1 MARAGLLTAQGI
13 REARGRADN
22 DRWLSD
28 AIGQRNAGRL
38 LVRISPKP
46 KEAKHFYFR
55 YTSGEGRRVAIH
67 LGPFTPDP
75 KPNALT
81 LQQARDKADEYRRI
95 HKTPETRDVR
105 AHLKREEKARVEAER
120 VEEIRRQEAAAAT
133 DAGLRFTVRALV
145 AAYVAYLENKGKRRS
160 SLDARNIFKNH
171 LDATEFA
178 GLPAKDM
185 TSKNV
190 TELLRRVVEAGHG
203 RTAAKLRSY
212 LRAAYALALGADL
225 NPAAPSAFIG
235 FELETNPV
243 AGVNAL
249 AEFSRTR
256 DRTLSQNE
264 LFAFWRR
271 LDEIQSGMVRAA
283 LKLALLL
290 GGQRPAQLLRL
301 RRADVDV
308 RAGRLVLFD
317 TKGKRATPR
326 RHELPIPDAAQK
338 VLVPCLESAAA
349 LKSEWVFTTA
359 GKVPLVP
366 HTLMVEVREVA
377 TTMVDEGEA
386 TQPFS
391 LSDLRRTAETTLAS
405 LGVSQDVRAQIQS
418 HGLGGVQQKHYN
430 RHDYRPEKREALE
443 RWADWLL
450 AGPKAAKMVSVLDK
464 MRKSR

>member
-1 MARAGLLTAQGI
+1 MARAGLLTGQGI
-13 REARGRADN
+13 EAAKGRPKG

-38 LVRISPKP
+38 LVRISPKG
-46 KEAKHFYFR
+46 AKHFYFR
-55 YTSGEGRRVAIH
+55 YTNPEGKRIAIEV
-67 LGPFTPDP
+67 GPFTATP

-81 LQQARDKADEYRRI
+81 LQQARNKADEYRRI

-105 AHLKREEKARVEAER
+105 AYLERQEKARKEAEALAR
-120 VEEIRRQEAAAAT
+120 IHAEQKLAAA
-133 DAGLRFTVRALV
+133 DAAKRFTVRALS
-145 AAYVAYLENKGKRRS
+145 AAYVAHLENRGKRRS
-160 SLDARNIFKNH
+160 ALDARNIFKNH
-171 LDATEFA
+171 LEATEFA
-178 GLPAKDM
+178 GLPAKDL

-190 TELLRRVVEAGHG
+190 TEMLRRVVETGHG

-235 FELETNPV
+235 FELTTNPV

-249 AEFSRTR
+249 TEFSRTR
-256 DRTLSQNE
+256 DRTLSQDE

-271 LDEIQSGMVRAA
+271 LDGVHATTIRAA

-301 RRADVDV
+301 RRADVDL
-308 RAGRLVLFD
+308 RAGRLVLYD

-326 RHELPIPDAAQK
+326 LHELPIPDAAVE
-338 VLVPCLESAAA
+338 VLKPCVEAAA
-349 LKSEWVFTTA
+349 NLGSEWVFTSA
-359 GKVPLVP
+359 GKVPVVP
-366 HTLMVEVREVA
+366 HTLMVEVREIATKMVA
-377 TTMVDEGEA
+377 KGEA
-386 TQPFS
+386 TEGFS
-391 LSDLRRTAETTLAS
+391 LSDLRRTAETTLAA

-418 HGLGGVQQKHYN
+418 HGLGGIQQKHYN

-443 RWADWLL
+443 KWTAWLL
-450 AGPKAAKMVSVLDK
+450 AGPKAAKVVQARDV
-464 MRKSR
+464 KSRRAQ

>member
-1 MARAGLLTAQGI
+1 MARAGRLTTQGI
-13 REARGRADN
+13 ETAKPRPAN

-28 AIGQRNAGRL
+28 AIGERNAGRL
-38 LVRISPKP
+38 LVRISPTG
-46 KEAKHFYFR
+46 AKRFYYR
-55 YTSGEGRRVAIH
+55 YTNAEGRRIALL
-67 LGPFTPDP
+67 LGAFTAEPRA
-75 KPNALT
+75 NALT
-81 LQQARDKADEYRRI
+81 LAQARTKAGDYRRI
-95 HKTPETRDVR
+95 HEKPESRDVR
-105 AHLKREEKARVEAER
+105 AHFKREEKARLEAEAL
-120 VEEIRRQEAAAAT
+120 EAIRREQEHAKADSA
-133 DAGLRFTVRALV
+133 LRFTVRALV
-145 AAYVAYLENKGKRRS
+145 TAYVVHLENKGKRRTA
-160 SLDARNIFKNH
+160 LDARNIFKNH

-178 GLPAKDM
+178 GLPAKEV

-249 AEFSRTR
+249 AEFNRTR
-256 DRTLSQNE
+256 DRTLSQDE

-271 LDEIQSGMVRAA
+271 LDSVQSGAVRGA

-301 RRADVDV
+301 RRADVDT

-317 TKGKRATPR
+317 IKGKRATPR
-326 RHELPIPDAAQK
+326 RHELPIPDAAQR
-338 VLVPCLESAAA
+338 VLAGCLESAAA
-349 LKSEWVFTTA
+349 LKSEWAFTTI
-359 GKVPLVP
+359 GTVPVTP
-366 HTLMVEVREVA
+366 HTLMVDVREIA
-377 TTMVDEGEA
+377 ATMVNEGEA
-386 TQPFS
+386 MQAFS

-430 RHDYRPEKREALE
+430 RHDYRAEKREALE
-443 RWADWLL
+443 KWAAWLL
-450 AGPKAAKMVSVLDK
+450 AGPKTAKVVSVRGK
-464 MRKSR
+464 RRNASNG